1 MWLLHF
7 GLLEMSVSPPA
18 ILVSGTP
25 TVTPYIEYYCNLTI
39 SLLKKK
45 KYQMLKGTGRSV
57 MMITRKHKPG
67 LT

>member
-45 KYQMLKGTGRSV
+45 EVSNAERYRKKRDDDYQKT
-57 MMITRKHKPG
+57 
-67 LT
+67 